1 MNRNERIEQTG
12 YYDMLFRKR
21 YIQLRSFTEHFPEDC
36 TSYVEVPVETLREDM
51 ATLSAVRS
59 YLDKLKNDLRA
70 SS

>member
-12 YYDMLFRKR
+12 HYDMLFRKR
-21 YIQLRSFTEHFPEDC
+21 YIQLRSLTEHFPEDC
-36 TSYVEVPVETLREDM
+36 TSYVEAPVETLREDM

-59 YLDKLKNDLRA
+59 HLNKLKNDLRA